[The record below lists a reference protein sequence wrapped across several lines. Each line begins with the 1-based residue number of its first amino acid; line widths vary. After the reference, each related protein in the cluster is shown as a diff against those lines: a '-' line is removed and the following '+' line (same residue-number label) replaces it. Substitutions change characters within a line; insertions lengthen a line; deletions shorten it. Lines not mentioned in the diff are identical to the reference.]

1 MARKSRKNPIQT
13 EQQIESICLPFVE
26 SVEKIPTAIYG
37 RLSVE
42 DDDSNE
48 SMETQ
53 IALVQDF
60 INKSSELECVDTYF
74 DNGFTGTNFK
84 RPAFTRLMNDVRQK
98 KIQCIVVKDLSRFG
112 RNYLEA
118 GYYIET
124 VFPFLGV
131 RLIAVTDNFD
141 SNREEDMNSIVLPI
155 RNMVNAMY
163 AKDISKKIWTSLQR
177 KKEAGFTAGNNPP
190 FGYIRNP
197 DTMRNEI
204 DPEAAFY
211 VQLIFQWKLMGVSI
225 GEICQRLT
233 IMRVPTPREW
243 HRQQADEERTVTYKK
258 WGVTSVHNM
267 LINQTYVGDTV
278 TNKSSQ
284 KLFAGQAKQQLSND
298 QWLITQNTHP
308 AIIARDDFERVQEML
323 AESAASCVSA
333 RAASKGIRET
343 YKNELAGMVFCAD
356 CGRPMEYD
364 RLPHGVE
371 ERKKI
376 CYYICK
382 ARRAYDKCIGHQI
395 SEVLLKSV
403 LMEQIHHC
411 LEVLCDKSRLAEELK
426 ESQSSQNP
434 IFRAK
439 GEIISL
445 KDKINVVMEKRE
457 KLYADF
463 VAGVVDMEDYQMIKE
478 DYARQ
483 QESLKDELKKA
494 EQKKSDI
501 ENQMDEFIK
510 MTKNLEGHLNDRE
523 FDIELVKALIQKIE
537 VGADKRIRLTYRFK
551 DVFGDGM
558 AGEEK

>member
-1 MARKSRKNPIQT
+1 MARKSRKTPIQV
-13 EQQIESICLPFVE
+13 ESQIESVRLSFVE
-26 SVEKIPTAIYG
+26 NIEKIRTAIYG
-37 RLSVE
+37 RLSIE
-42 DDDSNE
+42 DDDDNE

-60 INKSSELECVDTYF
+60 IDQNSELECVDTYF

-141 SNREEDMNSIVLPI
+141 SSRKEDMESIVLPI

-190 FGYIRNP
+190 FGYIRNL

-243 HRQQADEERTVTYKK
+243 HRRQTDEETMVTYKK

-284 KLFAGQAKQQLSND
+284 KLFAGQEKQQLPSD
-298 QWLITQNTHP
+298 QWYITQNTHP

-323 AESAASCVSA
+323 AESSAACTSA
-333 RAASKGIRET
+333 RAASKEIREN
-343 YKNELAGMVFCAD
+343 YKNELAGMIFCAD

-371 ERKKI
+371 ESKKI

-382 ARRAYDKCIGHQI
+382 ARRADDRCIGHQI

-411 LEVLCDKSRLAEELK
+411 LEVLCDKSRLAEELR
-426 ESQSSQNP
+426 ETPNTQNP

-445 KDKINVVMEKRE
+445 TDKINTVMEKRE

-463 VAGVVDMEDYQMIKE
+463 VAGVVDIEDYQMIRE

-483 QESLKDELKKA
+483 QESLKEELKKA
-494 EQKKSDI
+494 EQRKLDV
-501 ENQMDEFIK
+501 ENQMEEFIK
-510 MTKNLEGHLNDRE
+510 MTKNLEVHLNDRE
-523 FDIELVKALIQKIE
+523 FDIDLVKALIQRIE
-537 VGADKRIRLTYRFK
+537 VGADKRIRLTYRFR
-551 DVFGDGM
+551 DVFENEK